1 MRQAMKCRDCQHFDS
16 PEYPPQRELGACD
29 VDGLEKMPP
38 DAPACECFAVS
49 WVGNVRLRNEERDA
63 RWEAV
68 DV

>member
-1 MRQAMKCRDCQHFDS
+1 MNCRDCQHFTS

-38 DAPACECFAVS
+38 DAPTCDEFVLSALGHERQV
-49 WVGNVRLRNEERDA
+49 EEWNDN

>member
-1 MRQAMKCRDCQHFDS
+1 MKCRDCQHFDS

-38 DAPACECFAVS
+38 DAPACDEFMLSWDGVRRLTKEC
-49 WVGNVRLRNEERDA
+49 EDA